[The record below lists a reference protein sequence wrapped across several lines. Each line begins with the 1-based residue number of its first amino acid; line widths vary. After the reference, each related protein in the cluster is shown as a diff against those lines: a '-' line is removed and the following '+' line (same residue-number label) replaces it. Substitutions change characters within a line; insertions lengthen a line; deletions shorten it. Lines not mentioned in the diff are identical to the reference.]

1 MWPYIATNFVRMSWN
16 RSRKALAASASA
28 IAFTLAVTG
37 CGAAEDEVAEQ
48 LTEEAIEQAGDGT
61 EVDIEGE
68 DVTLTDENG
77 DTSSIGT
84 DLPDDFPVDDVPLL
98 DGTIVSA
105 TGVAGE
111 SYMVMMDVD
120 GEPGAL
126 HEEAVGMLTDAGY
139 TNDTEMT
146 DDGYYATTMTKE
158 GFSVGVTSV
167 AGESATSVQY
177 VVQLG

>member
-1 MWPYIATNFVRMSWN
+1 MSWN
-16 RSRKALAASASA
+16 KSRKALVAGASTFALTFFVS
-28 IAFTLAVTG
+28 G

-48 LTEEAIEQAGDGT
+48 LTEEAVEAAGDGT

-68 DVTLTDENG
+68 EVTVTDENG
-77 DTSSIGT
+77 DSASIGT

-98 DGTIVSA
+98 EGTIVSA

-111 SYMVMMDVD
+111 SYMVMMDVE
-120 GEPGAL
+120 GEPETL
-126 HEEAVGMLTDAGY
+126 HEEALGMLTDAGY
-139 TNDTEMT
+139 TSDTEMT
-146 DDGYYATTMTKE
+146 QEGYYATTVTKE
-158 GFSVGVTSV
+158 GFSVGLTTV

>member
-1 MWPYIATNFVRMSWN
+1 MSWN
-16 RSRKALAASASA
+16 RTRKALAAGASA
-28 IAFTLAVTG
+28 IALTLTG

-111 SYMVMMDVD
+111 SYMVMMDVE
-120 GEPGAL
+120 GEPEAL

-146 DDGYYATTMTKE
+146 QDGYYATTMTKE
-158 GFSVGVTSV
+158 GFNVGVTSV
-167 AGESATSVQY
+167 AGEGVTSVQY